1 MITVFIVFI
10 ILLFLGLPVAFSIGI
25 SGSLYF
31 FQHPEI
37 PIMQV
42 AQLTLSQI
50 QSVSLLAVPL
60 FIFAGNLMNLCGI
73 TERLL
78 GLASIVTR
86 HMYGGMAQTSVVLST
101 LMGGISGSSTADA
114 AMESRILG
122 PTMIKNGYSRGY
134 TAVVIGYTSL
144 ITSTIPPGVN
154 LIVYGT
160 TGSVSVGRMFMAG
173 LMSGIYMML
182 ALMIC
187 VHITSKKRGY
197 RPPNAKRPSF
207 REIWLEVKTSFW
219 ALLFPVLLLVGIR
232 TGLFTASEVGA
243 FACIYALAV
252 GIIVYREVTWEKMLE
267 CLRTSIMD
275 VGGIMF
281 MISLTGVFGYG
292 IPVEKIPQKLT
303 GLMLSMTDS
312 STLILIMI
320 LALLFL
326 LGMLMDGGVIVLLL
340 TPMLLPVAKA
350 IGLDPVFF
358 GLLMC
363 TVCCLGILTPPV
375 GVAMYIV
382 CGNLKV
388 SMPVWIKESIPF
400 LITVVLVLGILIAF
414 PQLVT
419 FLPNMVYG

>member
-1 MITVFIVFI
+1 
-10 ILLFLGLPVAFSIGI
+10 
-25 SGSLYF
+25 
-31 FQHPEI
+31 
-37 PIMQV
+37 
-42 AQLTLSQI
+42 
-50 QSVSLLAVPL
+50 
-60 FIFAGNLMNLCGI
+60 
-73 TERLL
+73 
-78 GLASIVTR
+78 
-86 HMYGGMAQTSVVLST
+86 
-101 LMGGISGSSTADA
+101 
-114 AMESRILG
+114 
-122 PTMIKNGYSRGY
+122 
-134 TAVVIGYTSL
+134 
-144 ITSTIPPGVN
+144 
-154 LIVYGT
+154 
-160 TGSVSVGRMFMAG
+160 
-173 LMSGIYMML
+173 
-182 ALMIC
+182 
-187 VHITSKKRGY
+187 
-197 RPPNAKRPSF
+197 
-207 REIWLEVKTSFW
+207 
-219 ALLFPVLLLVGIR
+219 
-232 TGLFTASEVGA
+232 
-243 FACIYALAV
+243 
-252 GIIVYREVTWEKMLE
+252 
-267 CLRTSIMD
+267 
-275 VGGIMF
+275 

-388 SMPVWIKESIPF
+388 PMPVWIKESIPF

>member
-1 MITVFIVFI
+1 
-10 ILLFLGLPVAFSIGI
+10 
-25 SGSLYF
+25 
-31 FQHPEI
+31 
-37 PIMQV
+37 
-42 AQLTLSQI
+42 
-50 QSVSLLAVPL
+50 
-60 FIFAGNLMNLCGI
+60 
-73 TERLL
+73 
-78 GLASIVTR
+78 
-86 HMYGGMAQTSVVLST
+86 
-101 LMGGISGSSTADA
+101 
-114 AMESRILG
+114 
-122 PTMIKNGYSRGY
+122 
-134 TAVVIGYTSL
+134 
-144 ITSTIPPGVN
+144 
-154 LIVYGT
+154 
-160 TGSVSVGRMFMAG
+160 
-173 LMSGIYMML
+173 
-182 ALMIC
+182 
-187 VHITSKKRGY
+187 
-197 RPPNAKRPSF
+197 
-207 REIWLEVKTSFW
+207 
-219 ALLFPVLLLVGIR
+219 
-232 TGLFTASEVGA
+232 
-243 FACIYALAV
+243 
-252 GIIVYREVTWEKMLE
+252 
-267 CLRTSIMD
+267 
-275 VGGIMF
+275 

-320 LALLFL
+320 LVLLFL

-419 FLPNMVYG
+419 FLPDLVYG